1 MGVRPKT
8 EGGAGAAPPTVAA
21 APNGVN
27 DDDGMNDAGVKAG
40 CEGLWEG
47 EGKKRKLYKLCGGS
61 KADTGERSRGRIRGS
76 DAGESCGRRRLV
88 LTWKPP
94 LAGR

>member
-1 MGVRPKT
+1 MRPKT

-47 EGKKRKLYKLCGGS
+47 EGKKKGGNYINYVAGV
-61 KADTGERSRGRIRGS
+61 KPIQERGVGEGYAAVTRGS
-76 DAGESCGRRRLV
+76 HAVVDA
-88 LTWKPP
+88 
-94 LAGR
+94 